1 MSMICGSY
9 IVCLIYILYLF
20 VVLMR
25 AEERKWCKIQI
36 IPLLIVHVRFR
47 TECPKKHQRIVCIDN
62 NSIHTK
68 YIILYYMI
76 WLLVTMCCILLY
88 MWTNM
93 ITLHNS
99 DKSSL
104 FMRIW
109 CQNAIVE
116 KSCNLFIIGTSMHVC
131 NVQMYNIHT
140 YILGIVYKYK

>member
-1 MSMICGSY
+1 MSMICGFY

-25 AEERKWCKIQI
+25 AEENTK
-36 IPLLIVHVRFR
+36 LIVHVRFR

-76 WLLVTMCCILLY
+76 CLLVTMCCILLY

-116 KSCNLFIIGTSMHVC
+116 KSFNLFIIGTSMHVC
-131 NVQMYNIHT
+131 NVQMYNIHI
-140 YILGIVYKYK
+140 YILGIVYKYI

>member
-1 MSMICGSY
+1 MSMICGFY
-9 IVCLIYILYLF
+9 MVCLIYILYLF

-25 AEERKWCKIQI
+25 AEENTK
-36 IPLLIVHVRFR
+36 LIVHVRFR

-68 YIILYYMI
+68 HIILYYMI
-76 WLLVTMCCILLY
+76 CLLVTMCCILLY

-116 KSCNLFIIGTSMHVC
+116 KSCNRFIIGTSMHVC
-131 NVQMYNIHT
+131 NVQMHNIHI
-140 YILGIVYKYK
+140 YILGIVYKYI